1 MRNERVAINILGKE
15 LELEIE
21 GLDPLEV
28 PQISAYVD
36 EKAGQL
42 RRELKIVDTLKLQYY
57 LIAEL
62 ATEIHLMKTKLTN
75 LERAE
80 EKHIDGMI
88 VALKTALDQKNP

>member
-21 GLDPLEV
+21 GIEPLEV

-36 EKAGQL
+36 EKASQL
-42 RRELKIVDTLKLQYY
+42 RRDLNIVDTLKLQYY

-62 ATEIHLMKTKLTN
+62 AIEIHLSRTKLNN
-75 LERAE
+75 LERVE

-88 VALKTALDQKNP
+88 VALTTALEQKNP